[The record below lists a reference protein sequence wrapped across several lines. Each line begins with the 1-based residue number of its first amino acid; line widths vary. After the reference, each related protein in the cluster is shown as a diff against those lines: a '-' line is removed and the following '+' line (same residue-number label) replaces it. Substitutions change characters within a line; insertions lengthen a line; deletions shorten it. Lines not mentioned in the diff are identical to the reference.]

1 MKSVDM
7 ISLRALSNE
16 QKVVNAQGQIRKM
29 DDLLASV
36 ENDVSSQR
44 REIEQ
49 IETDSSTVNRQMK
62 HLSHNMTVVNRE
74 MKNNEQELA
83 HLATDLHQD
92 TAELHNKDM
101 LLDMKLTN
109 LEQVSDQVV
118 ENLDAV
124 ENEVVESRAVLEAEL
139 SHAAHAAQQAN
150 AKASKS
156 STELHHFMN
165 VQSRTGKGMTGRIN
179 RQNDLLGFLMNQV
192 KKLQNKVNSQERK
205 LKLLEGKKK
214 KH

>member
-139 SHAAHAAQQAN
+139 SHAAQAAQQAN
-150 AKASKS
+150 AK
-156 STELHHFMN
+156 
-165 VQSRTGKGMTGRIN
+165 GRIP
-179 RQNDLLGFLMNQV
+179 QEKQTFFQPFLSV
-192 KKLQNKVNSQERK
+192 KIIHRAPSLHERSITNWK
-205 LKLLEGKKK
+205 RHDGKYI
-214 KH
+214 